1 MAISAASPSDGA
13 TTTASSPALQQHE
26 VAPVEMSEREKF
38 LLDMNGDRAQP
49 VISIDEQ
56 FSFQPVDL
64 CSIAPQDF
72 WWWKT
77 F

>member
-1 MAISAASPSDGA
+1 M
-13 TTTASSPALQQHE
+13 
-26 VAPVEMSEREKF
+26 EMSEREKF

-49 VISIDEQ
+49 TLSIEQ
-56 FSFQPVDL
+56 IFFKTVDV

>member
-1 MAISAASPSDGA
+1 MTSRAAHPPGAPNASACSAA
-13 TTTASSPALQQHE
+13 LQHHE
-26 VAPVEMSEREKF
+26 EAPVEMSEREKF

-49 VISIDEQ
+49 TLSIEQ
-56 FSFQPVDL
+56 IFFKTVDV